1 MNASLNDPIEKPE
14 DQILVVFGAS
24 GDLTKRKLIPALF
37 QLFLRGLLPSKFAI
51 IGAARTPY
59 TEGEFRAFQ
68 SKSILEYHSGKTP
81 VDMAKLDAFLRL
93 LHYVSFDTDTD
104 AAYALLNGKITQVRE
119 ETGIPDRILFYLG
132 TPPNMYEVVPR
143 ALKSQDLH
151 RTRAVDGWRRIVVE
165 KPFGRDLNSALALNK
180 HLLSIFHEKEIFRI
194 DHYLGKETVQNMLVL
209 RFANGIFEPLWNRN
223 FIDCVEIGATE
234 TLGVE
239 KRASYYDHSGAMRD
253 MVQNHLM
260 HLMAFVAMEPPPA
273 FEPENIRD
281 EIVKVFRSLR
291 HFTPDDIR
299 TRALRGQYAAGKI
312 DDKPVPAYRDEPGVA
327 PNSATE
333 TYVALKMGIDNW
345 RWSGVPFFL
354 YTGKR
359 LDSRQSE
366 VVIHFKSTPHQ
377 LFQSQCTGAS
387 CNRLVIRIQPDEGIA
402 LRFGFK
408 KPGAAFDVRQ
418 VSMDFR
424 YDSLSQRQLP
434 EAYERLLLDAMKGDF
449 LLYARADALEESW
462 KFVDPILAQWQK
474 DGDSSLAF
482 YPSGGDG
489 PEQAY
494 SLMQELFLNDT
505 CPYEPAE
512 GIEAKLYT
520 EA

>member
-1 MNASLNDPIEKPE
+1 MNIAINKPE
-14 DQILVVFGAS
+14 DQLLVVFGAS

-37 QLFLRGLLPSKFAI
+37 QLFLRGLLPRNFAI
-51 IGAARTPY
+51 IGAARTSFSDEQY
-59 TEGEFRAFQ
+59 RAFQ
-68 SKSILEYHSGKTP
+68 EKNIRAYHMGKVP
-81 VDMAKLDAFLRL
+81 VDSKALAQFLKLLY
-93 LHYVSFDTDTD
+93 YVSFDTDTD
-104 AAYALLNGKITQVRE
+104 QAYALLAEKIARLRE
-119 ETGIPDRILFYLG
+119 ALNLPDRILYYLG

-143 ALKSQDLH
+143 ALKSQGLH
-151 RTRAVDGWRRIVVE
+151 RAHTEDGWRRIVVE
-165 KPFGRDLNSALALNK
+165 KPFGRDLESALKLNS
-180 HLLSIFHEKEIFRI
+180 HLLSIFKEDEIFRI
-194 DHYLGKETVQNMLVL
+194 DHYLGKETVQNMLVF

-223 FIDCVEIGATE
+223 FIDCIEISASE

-260 HLMAFVAMEPPPA
+260 HLMAFVAMEPPAA
-273 FEPENIRD
+273 FESETIRD

-291 HFTPDDIR
+291 HFSEEDIR
-299 TRALRGQYAAGKI
+299 TRALRGQYVAGTVNGEA
-312 DDKPVPAYRDEPGVA
+312 VPAYRQESGV
-327 PNSATE
+327 PPTSTTE

-354 YTGKR
+354 HTGKR
-359 LDSRQSE
+359 LASRTSE

-377 LFQSQCTGAS
+377 LFKSQCAGPS
-387 CNRLVIRIQPDEGIA
+387 CNRLVIRIHPDEGIA

-424 YDSLSQRQLP
+424 YDSVSQRHLP

-462 KFVDPILAQWQK
+462 KFVDPILRQWQA
-474 DGDSSLAF
+474 DGENGLAF
-482 YPSGGDG
+482 YPAGGDG

-494 SLMQELFLNDT
+494 TLMQQLYLSES
-505 CPYEPAE
+505 CPVPLEDM
-512 GIEAKLYT
+512 EAKLYT
-520 EA
+520 EASE